1 MTTVHTSSMN
11 GTTPSLLTTHSE
23 RVFTIDHFLAAAD
36 CAELMGLADAHG
48 FESAGVRTA
57 GGQQSMPMVRNNERA
72 LFESPGWV
80 QRLWKGL
87 AAAALPSLQGQQAV
101 GLPKDL
107 RFYKYSP
114 GQRFKM
120 HKDGPWMEGGLTSRL
135 TFLVYLNEN
144 FIGGETD
151 FRDFKI
157 PPRTGRALLFVHDT
171 WHEGAT
177 VERGSK
183 YVLRSDVLYG
193 VVP

>member
-1 MTTVHTSSMN
+1 MN
-11 GTTPSLLTTHSE
+11 GITQSSLITHSG
-23 RVFTIDHFLAAAD
+23 RVFTIDHFLTAEECAALID
-36 CAELMGLADAHG
+36 LADEHG

-57 GGQQSMPMVRNNERA
+57 EGQRSMPMVRNNERA
-72 LFESPGWV
+72 LFESPHWV
-80 QRLWKGL
+80 QRLGEGL
-87 AAAALPSLQGQQAV
+87 ARMALPTLQGQKAA

-120 HKDGPWMEGGLTSRL
+120 HKDGPWIESGLTSRL
-135 TFLVYLNEN
+135 TFLVYLNED
-144 FIGGETD
+144 FTGGETD

-157 PPRTGRALLFVHDT
+157 VPQTGRALLFIHDT

-177 VERGSK
+177 VKEGTK

-193 VVP
+193 